1 MSFNIDES
9 KVSPKTFLSFIEE
22 VSKLSEVEFVG
33 LSKILCVPILD
44 KDKDE
49 NERPFEEILSD
60 MMDKF
65 LMVKRG
71 KRKEILKMIKDVNR
85 AKSLD

>member
-1 MSFNIDES
+1 MSFNINES
-9 KVSPKTFLSFIEE
+9 KVSPKIFLSFIEE

-44 KDKDE
+44 KNE

-65 LMVKRG
+65 LMIKRG
-71 KRKEILKMIKDVNR
+71 KRKEILNMIKDVNR
-85 AKSLD
+85 ARLLD

>member
-1 MSFNIDES
+1 MSFNIDKS
-9 KVSPKTFLSFIEE
+9 RVSSKTFLSFIEE
-22 VSKLSEVEFVG
+22 VSKLSEIEFVG

-44 KDKDE
+44 KDK

-65 LMVKRG
+65 LMIKRG
-71 KRKEILKMIKDVNR
+71 KRKEILNMIKDVNR
-85 AKSLD
+85 TRLLD

>member
-33 LSKILCVPILD
+33 LSKILCVSILD
-44 KDKDE
+44 EDK

-65 LMVKRG
+65 LMIKKG

>member
-1 MSFNIDES
+1 MSFNIDKS
-9 KVSPKTFLSFIEE
+9 KVSSKTFLSFIEE
-22 VSKLSEVEFVG
+22 ISKLSEIEFVG

-44 KDKDE
+44 KDK

-65 LMVKRG
+65 LMIKRG
-71 KRKEILKMIKDVNR
+71 KRKEILNMIKDVNR
-85 AKSLD
+85 ARLLN

>member
-1 MSFNIDES
+1 MSFNINES
-9 KVSPKTFLSFIEE
+9 KVSSKTFLSFIEE

-44 KDKDE
+44 KDK
-49 NERPFEEILSD
+49 NERPFEDILSD

-65 LMVKRG
+65 LMIKRG
-71 KRKEILKMIKDVNR
+71 KRKEILNMIKDVNR
-85 AKSLD
+85 TRLLD

>member
-1 MSFNIDES
+1 MSFNINES
-9 KVSPKTFLSFIEE
+9 KVSPKIFLSFIEE

-44 KDKDE
+44 KDK
-49 NERPFEEILSD
+49 NERPFEDILSD

-65 LMVKRG
+65 LMIKRG
-71 KRKEILKMIKDVNR
+71 KRKEILNMIKDVNR
-85 AKSLD
+85 ARSLN

>member
-1 MSFNIDES
+1 MSFNIDKS
-9 KVSPKTFLSFIEE
+9 RASSKTFLSFIEE

-44 KDKDE
+44 KNK

-65 LMVKRG
+65 LIIKRG
-71 KRKEILKMIKDVNR
+71 KRKEILNMIKDVNR
-85 AKSLD
+85 ARLLD

>member
-1 MSFNIDES
+1 MSFNINES
-9 KVSPKTFLSFIEE
+9 KVSSKTFLSFIEE

-44 KDKDE
+44 KDK

-65 LMVKRG
+65 LMIKRG
-71 KRKEILKMIKDVNR
+71 KRKEILNMIKDVNR
-85 AKSLD
+85 TRLLD

>member
-9 KVSPKTFLSFIEE
+9 KVSSKTFLSFIEE

-44 KDKDE
+44 KDK

-65 LMVKRG
+65 LMIKRR
-71 KRKEILKMIKDVNR
+71 KRKEILNMIKDVNR
-85 AKSLD
+85 ARLLN

>member
-22 VSKLSEVEFVG
+22 VSKLSEVEFAG
-33 LSKILCVPILD
+33 LSKILCVPIL
-44 KDKDE
+44 DKDE

-65 LMVKRG
+65 LMIKRG

>member
-1 MSFNIDES
+1 MSFNIDKS

-33 LSKILCVPILD
+33 LSKILCVPVLD
-44 KDKDE
+44 EEE
-49 NERPFEEILSD
+49 NERPFEDILSD

-65 LMVKRG
+65 LLVKRS
-71 KRKEILKMIKDVNR
+71 KRKEILKMLKDSNR
-85 AKSLD
+85 AKPLK

>member
-1 MSFNIDES
+1 MSFNINES
-9 KVSPKTFLSFIEE
+9 KVSSKTFLSFIEE

-44 KDKDE
+44 KDK
-49 NERPFEEILSD
+49 NERPFEEILSA

-65 LMVKRG
+65 LMIKRG
-71 KRKEILKMIKDVNR
+71 KRKEILNMIKDVNR
-85 AKSLD
+85 ARLLD

>member
-44 KDKDE
+44 KDE

-65 LMVKRG
+65 LMIKKG

>member
-9 KVSPKTFLSFIEE
+9 RVSSKTFLSFIEE

-44 KDKDE
+44 KDK

-65 LMVKRG
+65 LMIKRG
-71 KRKEILKMIKDVNR
+71 KRKEILNMIKDVNR
-85 AKSLD
+85 TRLLD